1 MLTDLSIRDY
11 AIVQRLDIEL
21 HDGMTCVT
29 GETGAGKS
37 IMLDALGLCIGDRAD
52 ARAVRAGAD
61 RAEISALFS
70 VEHLPLAQA
79 WLERAALLEGHECLI
94 RRTVTSDGRSR
105 AFINGSP
112 ATLAQCTELGEL
124 LVDIHSQHAHQSL
137 LRRAVQ
143 RELLDEFSE
152 ITNEASAV
160 ASEAE
165 AIRGLKQE
173 LATLTSSSKELEERR
188 DLLNYQIEELLELNF
203 TEGELESLESEQKLL
218 SNANWIM
225 DTVHGVS
232 EQCAQLGDE
241 LRSSVTALSDD
252 RLGSGID
259 ESRDMVASSQ
269 IQLEEAASELRR
281 YLDRIELDPQ
291 KLQEVEKRLDAAY
304 TLARKHRIQPEAL
317 ADHLNTLSDEL
328 EGLEQGNQRLDE
340 LEKEINKRQTEWIEA
355 ANALSKK
362 RAAGGKALASRAM
375 DLLAQLAMERCTLEI
390 GFLPLDAD
398 KLDPRG
404 LEEIEIWIA
413 TNPGSQPGPLNKV
426 ASGGELSRIS
436 LALQVAVADM
446 ATAPTMIFDEV
457 DVGVGGAV
465 ADVVGKL
472 LRTLSANVQVLCVTH
487 LPQVAAKGHKHIQ
500 VSKAGDEVVTTSL
513 NYLSGDERVEE
524 LSRMLGGAVVTEATR
539 ENARELLA
547 AD

>member
-21 HDGMTCVT
+21 HSGMTCMT

-37 IMLDALGLCIGDRAD
+37 IMLDALGLCLGDRAD
-52 ARAVRAGAD
+52 ARAVRTGAD

-70 VEHLPLAQA
+70 IEQLPQAQA
-79 WLERAALLEGHECLI
+79 WLENAALLEGHECLI
-94 RRTVTSDGRSR
+94 RRTVTADGRSR

-143 RELLDEFSE
+143 RELLDAFSG
-152 ITNEASAV
+152 IDAEATAV
-160 ASEAE
+160 ATEAQ
-165 AIRGLKQE
+165 AIRALKQE
-173 LATLTSSSKELEERR
+173 FEELASTSKELEERR
-188 DLLNYQIEELLELNF
+188 DLLNYQIEELLELNIA
-203 TEGELESLESEQKLL
+203 EGELESLEAEQTLL

-225 DTVHGVS
+225 DTVYGVS
-232 EQCAQLGDE
+232 EQCADLGDQ
-241 LRSSVTALSDD
+241 LRSSVAALSDE

-259 ESRDMVASSQ
+259 ESRDMVTSAQ

-281 YLDRIELDPQ
+281 YVDRIERDPQ
-291 KLQEVEKRLDAAY
+291 KLQSVEQRLDAAY
-304 TLARKHRIQPEAL
+304 TLARKHRIQPEML
-317 ADHLNTLSDEL
+317 AGHLTTLSDEL
-328 EGLEQGNQRLDE
+328 EGLEQGNQRLDS
-340 LEKEINKRQTEWIEA
+340 LQGEISERQAKWLEA
-355 ANALSKK
+355 AQALSRK
-362 RAAGGKALASRAM
+362 RNAGGKALAERAM
-375 DLLAQLAMERCTLEI
+375 TLLSQLAMERCTLEI
-390 GFLPLDAD
+390 GFLPIDAE

-404 LEEIEIWIA
+404 LEEVEIWIA
-413 TNPGSQPGPLNKV
+413 TNPGSQPGPLSKV

-472 LRTLSANVQVLCVTH
+472 LRTLSDNVQVLCVTH
-487 LPQVAAKGHKHIQ
+487 QPQVAAKGHKHIR
-500 VSKAGDEVVTTSL
+500 VSKAGDDVVTTKL
-513 NYLSGDERVEE
+513 AYLLDYERVEE
-524 LSRMLGGAVVTEATR
+524 LSRMLGGATVTDATR
-539 ENARELLA
+539 ENARELLS

>member
-152 ITNEASAV
+152 ITGEASEV
-160 ASEAE
+160 AAEAE

-232 EQCAQLGDE
+232 EQCAQLGDQ
-241 LRSSVTALSDD
+241 LRSSVAALSDD

-291 KLQEVEKRLDAAY
+291 KLQEVEKRLDTAY

-328 EGLEQGNQRLDE
+328 EGLEHGSQRLDE
-340 LEKEINKRQTEWIEA
+340 LEKEIEKRQTEWIEA
-355 ANALSKK
+355 ATALSKK

-375 DLLAQLAMERCTLEI
+375 DLLAQLAMERCKLEI
-390 GFLPLDAD
+390 GFLPLDPD

-404 LEEIEIWIA
+404 LEEVEIWIA

-513 NYLSGDERVEE
+513 IYLSGDERVEE
-524 LSRMLGGAVVTEATR
+524 LSRMLGGAVVTDATR

>member
-21 HDGMTCVT
+21 HNGMTCVT

>member
-21 HDGMTCVT
+21 HNGMTCVT

-160 ASEAE
+160 AAEAE

-232 EQCAQLGDE
+232 EQCAQLGDQ
-241 LRSSVTALSDD
+241 LRSSVAALSDD

-328 EGLEQGNQRLDE
+328 EGLEQGNQRLNE
-340 LEKEINKRQTEWIEA
+340 LEKEIDKRQTEWGEA
-355 ANALSKK
+355 ATALSKK

-513 NYLSGDERVEE
+513 TYLSGDERVEE

>member
-21 HDGMTCVT
+21 HNGMTCVT

-160 ASEAE
+160 AAEAE

-232 EQCAQLGDE
+232 EQCAQLGDQ
-241 LRSSVTALSDD
+241 LRSSVAALSDE

-291 KLQEVEKRLDAAY
+291 KLQEIEKRLDAAY

-328 EGLEQGNQRLDE
+328 EGLEHGSQRLDE
-340 LEKEINKRQTEWIEA
+340 LEKEIEKRQTEWIEA
-355 ANALSKK
+355 ATALSKK

-404 LEEIEIWIA
+404 LEEVEIWIA

-457 DVGVGGAV
+457 DVGVGGAI

-472 LRTLSANVQVLCVTH
+472 LRTLSTNVQVLCVTH

>member
-21 HDGMTCVT
+21 HNGMTCVT

-160 ASEAE
+160 AAEAE

-173 LATLTSSSKELEERR
+173 LATLTSSSKEVEERR

-232 EQCAQLGDE
+232 EQCAQLGDQ
-241 LRSSVTALSDD
+241 LRSSVAALSDD

-340 LEKEINKRQTEWIEA
+340 LEKEIDKRQTEWGEA
-355 ANALSKK
+355 ATALSKK

-375 DLLAQLAMERCTLEI
+375 NLLAQLAMERCTLEI

-513 NYLSGDERVEE
+513 TYLSGDERVEE

>member
-21 HDGMTCVT
+21 HNGMTCVT

-232 EQCAQLGDE
+232 EQCAQLGDQ
-241 LRSSVTALSDD
+241 LRSSVAALSDD

-340 LEKEINKRQTEWIEA
+340 LEKEIEKRQTEWIEA
-355 ANALSKK
+355 ATALSKK

-375 DLLAQLAMERCTLEI
+375 DLL
-390 GFLPLDAD
+390 
-398 KLDPRG
+398 
-404 LEEIEIWIA
+404 
-413 TNPGSQPGPLNKV
+413 
-426 ASGGELSRIS
+426 
-436 LALQVAVADM
+436 
-446 ATAPTMIFDEV
+446 
-457 DVGVGGAV
+457 
-465 ADVVGKL
+465 
-472 LRTLSANVQVLCVTH
+472 
-487 LPQVAAKGHKHIQ
+487 
-500 VSKAGDEVVTTSL
+500 
-513 NYLSGDERVEE
+513 
-524 LSRMLGGAVVTEATR
+524 
-539 ENARELLA
+539 
-547 AD
+547 

>member
-21 HDGMTCVT
+21 HNGMTCVT

-79 WLERAALLEGHECLI
+79 WLDRAALLEGHECLI

-152 ITNEASAV
+152 ITNEAAAV
-160 ASEAE
+160 TAEAE

-188 DLLNYQIEELLELNF
+188 DLLTYQIEELLELNF
-203 TEGELESLESEQKLL
+203 TEGELHSLESEQKLL

-232 EQCAQLGDE
+232 EQCAQLGDQ

-340 LEKEINKRQTEWIEA
+340 LENEIDSRQAKWVKA
-355 ANALSKK
+355 AAALSKK
-362 RAAGGKALASRAM
+362 RTAGGKALASRAM

-404 LEEIEIWIA
+404 LEEVEIWIA

-513 NYLSGDERVEE
+513 NYLSGEERVEE

>member
-1 MLTDLSIRDY
+1 MLTDLSIRNY

-21 HDGMTCVT
+21 HNGMTCVT

-79 WLERAALLEGHECLI
+79 WLERAALLEGHECLV

-160 ASEAE
+160 AAEAE

-173 LATLTSSSKELEERR
+173 LATLTSSSKKLEERR

-232 EQCAQLGDE
+232 EQCAQLGDQ
-241 LRSSVTALSDD
+241 LRSSVAALSDD

-291 KLQEVEKRLDAAY
+291 KLQEIEKRLDAAY
-304 TLARKHRIQPEAL
+304 TLARKHRIRPEAL

-340 LEKEINKRQTEWIEA
+340 LEKEIDKRQTEWGEA
-355 ANALSKK
+355 ATALSKK

>member
-112 ATLAQCTELGEL
+112 ATLAQCSELGEL
-124 LVDIHSQHAHQSL
+124 LVDIHSQHAHQSP

-152 ITNEASAV
+152 IGDEASGV
-160 ASEAE
+160 AAEAE
-165 AIRGLKQE
+165 AIRALKQE
-173 LATLTSSSKELEERR
+173 LIALASSSKELEERR

-203 TEGELESLESEQKLL
+203 SEGELESLESEQTLL
-218 SNANWIM
+218 SNANWIRE
-225 DTVHGVS
+225 TVHEVS
-232 EQCAQLGDE
+232 EHCAQLGDQ
-241 LRSSVTALSDD
+241 LRSSVTALSDE
-252 RLGSGID
+252 RLGAKID
-259 ESRDMVASSQ
+259 ESREMVASSQ

-304 TLARKHRIQPEAL
+304 TLARKHRIKAEAL
-317 ADHLNTLSDEL
+317 ASHLTVLSDEL

-340 LEKEINKRQTEWIEA
+340 LELEIGERELAWLKA
-355 ANALSKK
+355 AQALSKK
-362 RAAGGKALASRAM
+362 RAAGAKALAERAM
-375 DLLAQLAMERCTLEI
+375 ELLAQLAMERCTLEV
-390 GFLPLDAD
+390 GFIPIEPD

-413 TNPGSQPGPLNKV
+413 TNPGSKPGPLNKV

-436 LALQVAVADM
+436 LALQVAVSDM

-472 LRTLSANVQVLCVTH
+472 LRRLSSNVQVLCVTH
-487 LPQVAAKGHKHIQ
+487 LPQVAAKGHRHIQ
-500 VSKAGDEVVTTSL
+500 VSKAGNEVVTTSL
-513 NYLSGDERVEE
+513 SYLSGDARVEE

>member
-21 HDGMTCVT
+21 HNGMTCVT

-137 LRRAVQ
+137 LRRSVQ

-203 TEGELESLESEQKLL
+203 TEGELESLELEQKLL

-225 DTVHGVS
+225 DTVHSVS
-232 EQCAQLGDE
+232 EQCAQLGDQ
-241 LRSSVTALSDD
+241 LRSSVAALSDD

-340 LEKEINKRQTEWIEA
+340 LKKEIDKRQTEWIGA
-355 ANALSKK
+355 ATALSKK

-390 GFLPLDAD
+390 GLLPLDAD

-404 LEEIEIWIA
+404 LEEVEIWIA
-413 TNPGSQPGPLNKV
+413 TNPGSQPGPLSKV

-524 LSRMLGGAVVTEATR
+524 LSRMLGGAVVTDATR

>member
-21 HDGMTCVT
+21 HNGMTCMT

-152 ITNEASAV
+152 ITNEASSV

-165 AIRGLKQE
+165 VIRGLKQE

-232 EQCAQLGDE
+232 EQCAQLGDQ
-241 LRSSVTALSDD
+241 LRSSVAALSDD

-340 LEKEINKRQTEWIEA
+340 LEKEIEKRQTRWIEA
-355 ANALSKK
+355 ATALSKK
-362 RAAGGKALASRAM
+362 RAAGGKGLASRAM
-375 DLLAQLAMERCTLEI
+375 DLLSQLAMERCTLEI
-390 GFLPLDAD
+390 GFLPLDPD

-404 LEEIEIWIA
+404 LEEVEIWIA

>member
-11 AIVQRLDIEL
+11 AIVHRLDIEL
-21 HDGMTCVT
+21 HNGMTCVT

-160 ASEAE
+160 AAEAE

-173 LATLTSSSKELEERR
+173 LATLTSSSKEVEERR

-232 EQCAQLGDE
+232 EQCAQLGDQ
-241 LRSSVTALSDD
+241 LRSSVAALSDD

-340 LEKEINKRQTEWIEA
+340 LEKEINKRQTEWGEA
-355 ANALSKK
+355 ATALSKK

-375 DLLAQLAMERCTLEI
+375 NLLAQLAMERCTLEI

-513 NYLSGDERVEE
+513 TYLSGDERVEE

>member
-21 HDGMTCVT
+21 HNGMTCVT

-152 ITNEASAV
+152 ITGEASEV
-160 ASEAE
+160 AAEAE

-232 EQCAQLGDE
+232 EQCAQLGDQ
-241 LRSSVTALSDD
+241 LRSSVAALSDE

-291 KLQEVEKRLDAAY
+291 KLQEIEKRLDAAY

-328 EGLEQGNQRLDE
+328 EGLEHGSQRLDE
-340 LEKEINKRQTEWIEA
+340 LEKEIEKRQTEWIEA
-355 ANALSKK
+355 ATALSKK

-404 LEEIEIWIA
+404 LEEVEIWIA

-472 LRTLSANVQVLCVTH
+472 LRTLSTNVQVLCVTH

>member
-112 ATLAQCTELGEL
+112 ATLAQCSELGEL

-152 ITNEASAV
+152 IGEEASGV
-160 ASEAE
+160 AAEAE
-165 AIRGLKQE
+165 AIHALKQE
-173 LATLTSSSKELEERR
+173 LIALASSSKELEERR

-203 TEGELESLESEQKLL
+203 TEGELESLESEQTLL
-218 SNANWIM
+218 SNANWIRE
-225 DTVHGVS
+225 TVHEVS
-232 EQCAQLGDE
+232 EHCAQLGDQ
-241 LRSSVTALSDD
+241 LRSSVTALNDE
-252 RLGSGID
+252 RLGAKID
-259 ESRDMVASSQ
+259 ESREMVASSQ

-304 TLARKHRIQPEAL
+304 TLARKHRIKPEAL
-317 ADHLNTLSDEL
+317 ATHLTVLSDEF

-340 LEKEINKRQTEWIEA
+340 LELEIGERELAWLNTAQALSNKRA
-355 ANALSKK
+355 VGA
-362 RAAGGKALASRAM
+362 KALAERAM
-375 DLLAQLAMERCTLEI
+375 ELLAQLAMERCTLEVGFIPI
-390 GFLPLDAD
+390 GPH

-413 TNPGSQPGPLNKV
+413 TNPGSKPGPLNKV

-436 LALQVAVADM
+436 LALQVAVSDM
-446 ATAPTMIFDEV
+446 ATAPTIIFDEV

-472 LRTLSANVQVLCVTH
+472 LRRLSSNVQVLCVTH
-487 LPQVAAKGHKHIQ
+487 LPQVAAKGHRHIQ
-500 VSKAGDEVVTTSL
+500 VSKAGNEVVTTSL
-513 NYLSGDERVEE
+513 SYLSGEARVEE

>member
-52 ARAVRAGAD
+52 ARAVRTGAD

-143 RELLDEFSE
+143 RELLDAFSD
-152 ITNEASAV
+152 ISNEAAAV
-160 ASEAE
+160 AAEAE
-165 AIRGLKQE
+165 TIRALKQE
-173 LATLTSSSKELEERR
+173 LTTLTSSSKELEERR
-188 DLLNYQIEELLELNF
+188 DLLNYQIEELLDLNF
-203 TEGELESLESEQKLL
+203 TEGELDTLESEQKLL
-218 SNANWIM
+218 SNASWIM
-225 DTVHGVS
+225 DTVHRVS
-232 EQCAQLGDE
+232 EQCAQLGDQ
-241 LRSSVTALSDD
+241 LRSSVAALSDE
-252 RLGSGID
+252 RLGSRID

-291 KLQEVEKRLDAAY
+291 KLQDVESRLDAAY
-304 TLARKHRIQPEAL
+304 TLARKHRIQPEVL
-317 ADHLNTLSDEL
+317 ADHLGTLSDEL
-328 EGLEQGNQRLDE
+328 EGLEKGNQRLDD
-340 LEKEINKRQTEWIEA
+340 LEEEIQGRQTKWLEA
-355 ANALSKK
+355 AETLSQK
-362 RAAGGKALASRAM
+362 RREGGKALASRSM
-375 DLLAQLAMERCTLEI
+375 DLLAQLAMERCYLEI
-390 GFLPLDAD
+390 GFIPIECE

-404 LEEIEIWIA
+404 LEEVEIWIS

-465 ADVVGKL
+465 ADVVGNL

-500 VSKAGDEVVTTSL
+500 VSKAGDKEVTTSL
-513 NYLSGDERVEE
+513 NYLIGDERVEE

>member
-52 ARAVRAGAD
+52 ARAVRAGAN

-112 ATLAQCTELGEL
+112 ATLAQCSELGEL

-152 ITNEASAV
+152 IGEEANGV
-160 ASEAE
+160 AAE
-165 AIRGLKQE
+165 ADAIRALKQE
-173 LATLTSSSKELEERR
+173 LIALASSSKELEERR
-188 DLLNYQIEELLELNF
+188 DLLNYQIEELLELSF
-203 TEGELESLESEQKLL
+203 TEGELESLESEQTLL
-218 SNANWIM
+218 SNANWIRE
-225 DTVHGVS
+225 TVHEVS
-232 EQCAQLGDE
+232 EHCAQLGGE
-241 LRSSVTALSDD
+241 FCWFVVAFCVE
-252 RLGSGID
+252 RLGAKID
-259 ESRDMVASSQ
+259 ESREMVASSQ

-304 TLARKHRIQPEAL
+304 TLARKHRIKPEAL
-317 ADHLNTLSDEL
+317 ATHLTVLSDEL

-340 LEKEINKRQTEWIEA
+340 LELEIGKRELAWLNAAQALSNKRA
-355 ANALSKK
+355 VGA
-362 RAAGGKALASRAM
+362 KALAERAM
-375 DLLAQLAMERCTLEI
+375 ELLAQLAMERCTLEV
-390 GFLPLDAD
+390 GFIPIEPH

-413 TNPGSQPGPLNKV
+413 TNPGSKPGPLNKV

-436 LALQVAVADM
+436 LALQVAVSDM

-472 LRTLSANVQVLCVTH
+472 LRRLSSNVQVLCVTH
-487 LPQVAAKGHKHIQ
+487 LPQVAAKGHRHIQ
-500 VSKAGDEVVTTSL
+500 VSKAGNEVVTTSL
-513 NYLSGDERVEE
+513 SYLSGEARVEE

>member
-21 HDGMTCVT
+21 HNGMTCVT

-70 VEHLPLAQA
+70 VEHLPLAQD

-160 ASEAE
+160 SSEAE

-232 EQCAQLGDE
+232 EQCAQLGDQ
-241 LRSSVTALSDD
+241 LRSSVAALSDD

-340 LEKEINKRQTEWIEA
+340 LEKEIDKRQTEWIEA
-355 ANALSKK
+355 ATALSKK

-513 NYLSGDERVEE
+513 NYLSGDERIEE

>member
-160 ASEAE
+160 AAEAE

-232 EQCAQLGDE
+232 EQCAQLGDQ

-291 KLQEVEKRLDAAY
+291 KLQEVEKRLDTAY

-328 EGLEQGNQRLDE
+328 EGLEHGSQRLDE
-340 LEKEINKRQTEWIEA
+340 LEKEIEKRQTEWIEA
-355 ANALSKK
+355 ATALSKK

-404 LEEIEIWIA
+404 LEEVEIWIA

-436 LALQVAVADM
+436 LALQVAVSDM

-513 NYLSGDERVEE
+513 IYLSGDERVEE
-524 LSRMLGGAVVTEATR
+524 LSRMLGGAVVTDATR